1 MFRGFF
7 SLLVPVA
14 FASTVIAA
22 GVQSSAAHDV
32 YTQLRSTSGQLCCGG
47 DPVTGDCEAIGLNY
61 RIEPDGTAVFS
72 SARYGATVRI
82 GRDKITWLPVPGGE
96 ESEAHWCGVPRYKV
110 FLAPV
115 NDENPDNAYWTY
127 CAFIAPGG
135 V

>member
-1 MFRGFF
+1 MFRRFF

-14 FASTVIAA
+14 FAFSFVLMK
-22 GVQSSAAHDV
+22 VQPISAHDV
-32 YTQLRSTSGQLCCGG
+32 YTQLRSTTGQLCCGG
-47 DPVTGDCEAIGLNY
+47 DPKTGDCEAIGTNY

-82 GRDKITWLPVPGGE
+82 GKDKITWLPVPGGE
-96 ESEAHWCGVPRYKV
+96 YSEAHWCGVPRTKV

-115 NDENPDNAYWTY
+115 TDENPDKAYWTY